1 MSRKYEENVR
11 AMIRRRG
18 KEEKYKAPGIYC
30 IKLDGRIVYIG
41 KSINMIDR
49 VAAHYVGIKNE
60 ETLKYHIISEA
71 ATMLDCP
78 IEFDVLYY
86 AQGQTDEE
94 ILEEIG

>member
-1 MSRKYEENVR
+1 VWPKGGEKMKGTFEENVR
-11 AMIRRRG
+11 GMIRRKG
-18 KEEKYKAPGIYC
+18 KAGKYEAPGVYC
-30 IKLDGRIVYIG
+30 IKLNGRIVYIG
-41 KSINMIDR
+41 KGINMIDR

-86 AQGQTDEE
+86 A
-94 ILEEIG
+94 

>member
-1 MSRKYEENVR
+1 MKNTYEQNVR

-49 VAAHYVGIKNE
+49 IAAHYVGIQNC
-60 ETLKYHIISEA
+60 ETLKYHIISKA

-86 AQGQTDEE
+86 A
-94 ILEEIG
+94 

>member
-49 VAAHYVGIKNE
+49 VAAHYVGINTGSE
-60 ETLKYHIISEA
+60 RKYRIIKEA
-71 ATMLDCP
+71 S
-78 IEFDVLYY
+78 
-86 AQGQTDEE
+86 
-94 ILEEIG
+94 